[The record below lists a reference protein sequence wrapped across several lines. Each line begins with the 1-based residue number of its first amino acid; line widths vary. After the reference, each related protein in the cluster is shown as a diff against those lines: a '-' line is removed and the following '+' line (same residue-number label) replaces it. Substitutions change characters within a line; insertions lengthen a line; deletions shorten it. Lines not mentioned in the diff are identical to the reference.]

1 MFILGGNSAG
11 LANKKES
18 FLRNIS
24 LFKPAAYFV
33 QETKVNKKN
42 KIQVDDYIIFENIRS
57 KTTGGGI
64 LTAVHK
70 ALNPINV
77 CDDDVEGEEILVVEA
92 KISNNRQKIRFIN
105 GYGPQENENEEI
117 KKNFYTR
124 LDLEIKRAK
133 FSGALVCVEMDSNA
147 KLY

>member
-11 LANKKES
+11 LLNKKES
-18 FLRNIS
+18 FLQNIS
-24 LFKPAAYFV
+24 LFKPAVYFI

-42 KIQVDDYIIFENIRS
+42 KIQVDNYIIFENVRS

-70 ALNPINV
+70 ALNPRRV
-77 CDDDVEGEEILVVEA
+77 SEDVEGEEILVVEA
-92 KISNNRQKIRFIN
+92 TINNSRQKIRLIN

-117 KKNFYTR
+117 RKNFYTR
-124 LDLEIKRAK
+124 IDYEIKRAMI
-133 FSGALVCVEMDSNA
+133 SGSLVCVEMD
-147 KLY
+147 